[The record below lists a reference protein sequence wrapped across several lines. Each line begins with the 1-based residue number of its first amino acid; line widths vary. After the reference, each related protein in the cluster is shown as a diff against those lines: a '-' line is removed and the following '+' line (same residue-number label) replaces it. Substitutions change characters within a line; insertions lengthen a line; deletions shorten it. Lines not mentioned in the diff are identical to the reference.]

1 MQLEGLSKLQ
11 AMQAA
16 GNGAG
21 STDDTTYSGLT
32 LVNNDNSGI
41 TYSSDGNWSTFT
53 NRKTGDYKQ
62 DVAATRVNG
71 AYIEYTFTGTSVV
84 WATSKTRDTGNIEIF
99 IDDVSQG
106 TFSTN
111 DTGGFHLVQNIIFE
125 KHDLA
130 DTEHT
135 LKVVKRSGDFMVVD
149 VLGIGPASSG
159 KVNNTDSRFVK
170 TGVWRTS
177 SGRGHGD
184 HQDDVGYA
192 TQNGS
197 SISLAFAGDSVRYVA
212 PKSSDQGNV
221 EVNIVEESF
230 LSLMTLPGFW
240 LMSIEHIR

>member
-1 MQLEGLSKLQ
+1 MEANLRFTKEQIRDNTKFIVDRGGVVTWDVGLNPNGAWSLSKLQ

-16 GNGAG
+16 GNGAA

-125 KHDLA
+125 ALRRR
-130 DTEHT
+130 
-135 LKVVKRSGDFMVVD
+135 V
-149 VLGIGPASSG
+149 
-159 KVNNTDSRFVK
+159 
-170 TGVWRTS
+170 
-177 SGRGHGD
+177 
-184 HQDDVGYA
+184 
-192 TQNGS
+192 
-197 SISLAFAGDSVRYVA
+197 
-212 PKSSDQGNV
+212 
-221 EVNIVEESF
+221 
-230 LSLMTLPGFW
+230 
-240 LMSIEHIR
+240 